1 MKIIYTP
8 QARED
13 LREIKEYISSVLE
26 NPGAGKNITVS
37 TSNCEGEIKGGDS
50 INILDYIDIII
61 FIY

>member
-26 NPGAGKNITVS
+26 NPGAGKNVT
-37 TSNCEGEIKGGDS
+37 
-50 INILDYIDIII
+50 
-61 FIY
+61 